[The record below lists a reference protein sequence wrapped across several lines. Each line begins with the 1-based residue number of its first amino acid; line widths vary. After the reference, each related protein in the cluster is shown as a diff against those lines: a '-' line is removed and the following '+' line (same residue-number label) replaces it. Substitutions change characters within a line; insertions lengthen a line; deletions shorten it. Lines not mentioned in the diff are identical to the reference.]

1 MLMNHCGPSKVQEP
15 RKNANLA
22 PPRAQG
28 SLRPTP
34 ENVTICYI
42 RLSIV
47 LELGQ
52 IFIQDKVLS
61 WQESRPEACFPYLQ
75 GLSAHSQP
83 LFGGRSPSTTERQ
96 RRKRRVSFGVTG
108 GHLDSEASARSLVEN
123 KRGSGP
129 EFFAAFAGSCSNTNS
144 SCGNRT
150 KGQRSTSSPA
160 ELAFAA
166 ARRTIL

>member
-1 MLMNHCGPSKVQEP
+1 MLMNHCGPSKVGKTQARLLFESQ
-15 RKNANLA
+15 KN
-22 PPRAQG
+22 
-28 SLRPTP
+28 LRRTP

-47 LELGQ
+47 LALGQ

-83 LFGGRSPSTTERQ
+83 LFGGGRSPSTTERQ

-144 SCGNRT
+144 SCGNQT

-160 ELAFAA
+160 ELAFVA